1 MLFAD
6 LFWFF
11 FLIWHYQSIDEYILR
26 ELELMEKEL
35 DLDDILSYRS
45 AAEHELQVYFSLN
58 ILQNS
63 LYYVVMTKLVWLS
76 F

>member
-1 MLFAD
+1 
-6 LFWFF
+6 
-11 FLIWHYQSIDEYILR
+11 
-26 ELELMEKEL
+26 MEKEL

-63 LYYVVMTKLVWLS
+63 LYCIVMTKLVWLS

>member
-1 MLFAD
+1 
-6 LFWFF
+6 
-11 FLIWHYQSIDEYILR
+11 
-26 ELELMEKEL
+26 MEKEL

-45 AAEHELQVYFSLN
+45 AAERELQVYFSLN

-63 LYYVVMTKLVWLS
+63 LYCIVMTKLVWLS